1 MFLVAYDLFVW
12 KILCTRT
19 TLKYFIKT
27 STWPL
32 LIHPRLTIT
41 QVLFHFHFN
50 KVELCVIILRL
61 AYSYWMVFCNA
72 VNTCI
77 DKLASVIGFP
87 VFTELPH
94 IYYQKKQANYKIFF
108 LFFQKMQYNNAVYV
122 LSNDMIINKTYWEQD
137 LNLK

>member
-1 MFLVAYDLFVW
+1 
-12 KILCTRT
+12 
-19 TLKYFIKT
+19 
-27 STWPL
+27 
-32 LIHPRLTIT
+32 
-41 QVLFHFHFN
+41 
-50 KVELCVIILRL
+50 
-61 AYSYWMVFCNA
+61 MVFCNA